1 MLRIPGSSGTQRAHA
16 PIEGLCQRTRP
27 QAEAALVSRQ
37 ASDGEFGGSHLC
49 KQKSLRKRVVRY
61 TMPACLLALFLAS
74 QACQSMCLLVS
85 SNRVP
90 ARTHAGDATQY
101 VPCRNLRR
109 EETSLHRATRTR
121 THARATCDPPSH
133 PAQPVA
139 ARVWR
144 LLRAAHLLSVSL
156 ATGPLFCT
164 HPSRASV
171 LVAASVPSQNRL
183 ISHGRHP
190 AGLARITD
198 SSLPVSPPA
207 CTGPASSA
215 SRGGKALT
223 APGGA
228 VRIRHRSLRCRAQT
242 SDGQERASM
251 LLTAH
256 DAVPARDT

>member
-1 MLRIPGSSGTQRAHA
+1 
-16 PIEGLCQRTRP
+16 
-27 QAEAALVSRQ
+27 
-37 ASDGEFGGSHLC
+37 
-49 KQKSLRKRVVRY
+49 
-61 TMPACLLALFLAS
+61 
-74 QACQSMCLLVS
+74 MCLLVS

-144 LLRAAHLLSVSL
+144 LLRAAYLLPVSL

-223 APGGA
+223 APGVA
-228 VRIRHRSLRCRAQT
+228 VRIRHRSLRCGAQT

-256 DAVPARDT
+256 DAVPARDTETMSVAAQVRSVPSGERAAQRVPPRNAIGIRRLCRNYDRAKGRAFAVSVSHTAGPRCVARWK